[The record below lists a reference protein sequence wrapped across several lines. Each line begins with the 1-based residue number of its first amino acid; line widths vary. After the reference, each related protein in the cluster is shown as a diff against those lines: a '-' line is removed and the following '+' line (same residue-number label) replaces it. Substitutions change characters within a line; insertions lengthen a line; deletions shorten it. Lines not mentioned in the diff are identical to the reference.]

1 MALFGS
7 FALVMGRAPQL
18 PAAPRGAPCSPS
30 GGEERRP
37 LPPGFNGNRGR
48 GTASTGGGKA
58 PGAALVPAPSP
69 NLAPG
74 GRRRL
79 PAASSLPPEQL
90 KGRGEDGG
98 GRSRAAMPP
107 PPPPRCGGP
116 ASGLPP
122 LLRGRSSALTPSPLP
137 RPSGPAGAVPSQ
149 TPSRVGGLGRAVV
162 GWCFIFFRDEGPGV
176 NSRTRLT
183 QLIRLYF
190 YTIPCKKDADSGS
203 CASFCPPRVTG
214 AVFGRRG
221 HRPATK
227 TGWGSA
233 GDKPGRC
240 QRGSGHLQASSP
252 LPAGS
257 RGRRTRPLAQGEVL
271 AGGN

>member
-30 GGEERRP
+30 GGRREAP
-37 LPPGFNGNRGR
+37 AAAGLQREPGQGHGEHR
-48 GTASTGGGKA
+48 GGGA

-79 PAASSLPPEQL
+79 PAALSLPPEQL

-122 LLRGRSSALTPSPLP
+122 LLRGRSSALTRSPLP
-137 RPSGPAGAVPSQ
+137 RPSGPGGAVPSQ
-149 TPSRVGGLGRAVV
+149 TPSRVGGLGGAVV
-162 GWCFIFFRDEGPGV
+162 GWCFIFFRDAGPGV

-190 YTIPCKKDADSGS
+190 
-203 CASFCPPRVTG
+203 
-214 AVFGRRG
+214 
-221 HRPATK
+221 
-227 TGWGSA
+227 
-233 GDKPGRC
+233 
-240 QRGSGHLQASSP
+240 
-252 LPAGS
+252 
-257 RGRRTRPLAQGEVL
+257 
-271 AGGN
+271 